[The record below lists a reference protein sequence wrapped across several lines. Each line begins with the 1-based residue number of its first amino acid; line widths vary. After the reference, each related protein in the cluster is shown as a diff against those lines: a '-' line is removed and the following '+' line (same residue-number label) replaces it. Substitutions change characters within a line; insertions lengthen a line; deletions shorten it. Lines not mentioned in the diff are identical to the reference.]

1 MVDVFVSGSTTS
13 NGGSGGAYVKTRIPA
28 LVKTGNTLVA
38 FCEGRR
44 VDNDYGN
51 LDIICSRSTDN
62 GATWTGTDCIRVVD
76 NGSYTAGNPAPVI
89 NSNGDI
95 VLLFVKENRD
105 SPPPGWSSNR
115 FVWKT
120 VSTDG
125 GNTWSTPVDLKSNL
139 METNWTW
146 VATGP
151 CHGIRKKYG
160 THKGRLIVPF
170 NANIGSTYICGTF
183 YSDDDGA
190 TWSRN
195 AIYSTSGTTYQVN
208 ESSVAELPDGTLV
221 LISRNQNATGG
232 GKKVYF
238 TSTDGG
244 NTLSSPQDANITSA
258 GAVQGSLLC
267 ADRHPSQLLYEATP
281 QTLDGTNRLDLRISV
296 SSNGGTSWTQHKYI
310 NANAAYSDMVMLDGG
325 NTIGILYEQGV
336 SPQYQRIVFEQVK
349 ITSIAKVGSTTT
361 AATTSDQTSLACNK
375 PSSVVEGNVLIA
387 AVTSNNANATAPSGW
402 NEFHDAG
409 SAIRTQIF
417 WKTATSSEPS
427 SYTWSF
433 SGARPIGIAISAW
446 ENVDN
451 FSPIAGTATPTVGT
465 TIDPEPGTTP
475 TLTNN
480 TAVTGR
486 TMYLR
491 SAYNSNSTTLVTF
504 TASGVTEVA
513 DAGVQ
518 TAFTARSI
526 GWYADNEDFTGN
538 GSSKTGLA
546 ITASTTEEENLRF
559 TWTLRANEPILG
571 TDESP
576 GTEGTPFIAFTGTG
590 DTGSGAEGTASIRFN
605 GTDSCSGASNQSL
618 TASQTRTDTC
628 SGTEL
633 SSISASQTRTDTASA
648 TESHSIQVVFT
659 RTDTASG
666 TDAGSLVASLTG
678 TDTSSGTDNQTVDQ
692 GEEPVEDSD
701 TVISSEEYSIAAGL
715 PGSDTGSAT
724 ESHTIVATLPVF
736 TDTSSST
743 DDGFIGQFVTQNDS
757 VTATEAVVSIPATLT
772 NSDTALANDSVGDDV
787 TLIVATLPTQTDT
800 GSATENQ
807 DASLESDNPNPPSNL
822 IALAVSSSQIN
833 LSWNTVPGA
842 SYYQVERDGVVINDH
857 VTATSFEDK
866 GLAPRTIY
874 TYRVRAV
881 RVIF

>member
-1 MVDVFVSGSTTS
+1 VVDVFVSGSTTS

-28 LVKTGNTLVA
+28 IVRTGNTLVA

-44 VDNDYGN
+44 IDDDFGN
-51 LDIICSRSTDN
+51 IDIICSRSTDN

-76 NGSYTAGNPAPVI
+76 NGSLTAGNPAPVV
-89 NSNGDI
+89 NSQGHI
-95 VLLFVKENRD
+95 VLLYITQATDPAGAGGRVLNKI
-105 SPPPGWSSNR
+105 
-115 FVWKT
+115 

-125 GNTWSTPVDLKSNL
+125 GATWGSSTSLASIQDSS
-139 METNWTW
+139 WTW
-146 VATGP
+146 FAVGP
-151 CHGIRKKYG
+151 AHGIRKQYG
-160 THKGRLIVPF
+160 IHKGRLIVSYHGVS
-170 NANIGSTYICGTF
+170 ASARHCGF
-183 YSDDDGA
+183 LYSDDDGA
-190 TWSRN
+190 TWIRGG
-195 AIYSTSGTTYQVN
+195 THHETGTTYQVD
-208 ESSVAELPDGTLV
+208 ETAVAEMPDGSLV
-221 LISRNQNATGG
+221 MITRNEPSG
-232 GKKVYF
+232 GKIHF

-244 NTLSSPQDANITSA
+244 ETISSPANANITSPN
-258 GAVQGSLLC
+258 VQGSLLC

-281 QTLDGTNRLDLRISV
+281 ESLSGSNRINLRISV
-296 SSNGGTSWTQHKYI
+296 SSNGGTSWTQHKFI

-576 GTEGTPFIAFTGTG
+576 GTEGTPSIAFTGTG

-618 TASQTRTDTC
+618 TTSQTRTDTC

-736 TDTSSST
+736 TDTGSST
-743 DDGFIGQFVTQNDS
+743 DDGFIGQFVIQDDS

-772 NSDTALANDSVGDDV
+772 NSDTVLADDSVGDDV

-800 GSATENQ
+800 GSATEDQ